1 MNFFYRAETAVDE
14 YEALEIFNR
23 HVQVTIVVYN
33 TLFTPIMGSGSMW
46 GSPRV
51 RPEGPRG
58 PLNLD
63 LFWPLMVN
71 YGPMI
76 KCTCLL
82 LY

>member
-1 MNFFYRAETAVDE
+1 M
-14 YEALEIFNR
+14 FNW
-23 HVQVTIVVYN
+23 HVQVTIEVYN

-46 GSPRV
+46 GSHRV